1 MEDFTL
7 DNAVTINLSQSNV
20 KMTLNTL
27 NQPFE
32 PEMLKRQSKAQKTWT
47 RA

>member
-27 NQPFE
+27 NQPF
-32 PEMLKRQSKAQKTWT
+32 
-47 RA
+47 